1 MIDNATLAAIR
12 NRRSIRNFTSEP
24 VTDDQI
30 TAVIEAGRWAP
41 SARNSQP
48 WDFVVVRDQKI
59 RSGLGSILK
68 QVTFSWGGLSAA
80 PVMIIV
86 SVDQTADSVH
96 FIEDGAVAAQNL
108 CLAAQSLGLGSSWAG
123 VVSPQKGRNNV
134 EKAIASLVAL
144 PRTHRVIAVVPIGVA
159 RNSKTTTRRPLTE
172 IVHYDRYSEKSDS
185 RPERADESLSPTDN
199 GTRGRAV
206 AVARQSV
213 SKSGNLS

>member
-12 NRRSIRNFTSEP
+12 NRRSIRNFTPEP
-24 VTDDQI
+24 ITDDQI
-30 TAVIEAGRWAP
+30 TAVLEAGRWAP

-96 FIEDGAVAAQNL
+96 FIEDGAVI
-108 CLAAQSLGLGSSWAG
+108 
-123 VVSPQKGRNNV
+123 VS
-134 EKAIASLVAL
+134 
-144 PRTHRVIAVVPIGVA
+144 
-159 RNSKTTTRRPLTE
+159 
-172 IVHYDRYSEKSDS
+172 
-185 RPERADESLSPTDN
+185 
-199 GTRGRAV
+199 TRGREGGDSDCR
-206 AVARQSV
+206 ARSICCRRRRV
-213 SKSGNLS
+213 SCDLSCP